1 MDITKALLVKSLR
14 ELLTITACLSQK
26 TNANQRYP
34 KSRGRKD
41 CNITLRYLILPYTTS
56 EKQRCILRSH
66 KIRFI
71 FYTESTFRELLCKP
85 KD

>member
-41 CNITLRYLILPYTTS
+41 CILPYVTLSYLT
-56 EKQRCILRSH
+56 
-66 KIRFI
+66 
-71 FYTESTFRELLCKP
+71 LLVKNNDVYSDLT
-85 KD
+85 K